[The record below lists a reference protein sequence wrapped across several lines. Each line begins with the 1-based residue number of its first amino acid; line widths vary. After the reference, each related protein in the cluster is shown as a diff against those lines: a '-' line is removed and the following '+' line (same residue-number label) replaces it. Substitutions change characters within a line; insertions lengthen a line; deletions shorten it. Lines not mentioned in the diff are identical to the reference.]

1 MKKNFIRFIA
11 AISLFSILLCSCSV
25 SPQKSPPQL
34 PDPPK
39 YEGYPTVIIDA
50 GHGGEDSGA
59 IGINGCLEKHL
70 NLEIALLLEQML
82 RAEGVST
89 QLTRTEDIL
98 LYDRDSDYKGHKKLQ
113 DMTARISI
121 ANEYDDAIF
130 VSIHMNSFTQEK
142 YSGLQVYFSDN
153 SPLSYELAKYIQDI
167 NVKLLQPNNKRQVKS
182 AGTDI
187 YLLKKIE
194 HPAVLVECGFISNT
208 EECALLSTEEYRQ
221 KLCFVIYS
229 AILEY
234 FDATENNTSATT

>member
-1 MKKNFIRFIA
+1 MKKPFTRFVIH
-11 AISLFSILLCSCSV
+11 ISLLAIFLCSCSV
-25 SPQKSPPQL
+25 HRQDAPPHL
-34 PDPPK
+34 PNPPK
-39 YEGYPTVIIDA
+39 YEGYPTVVIDA

-82 RAEGVST
+82 KAEGIST
-89 QLTRTEDIL
+89 RRTRTEDIL
-98 LYDRDSDYKGHKKLQ
+98 LYDRSSDYKGHKKIQ

-121 ANEYDDAIF
+121 ANEYEDAIF
-130 VSIHMNSFTQEK
+130 VSIHMNSFTQKK

-153 SPLSYELAKYIQDI
+153 TPLSCDLAKRIQDL
-167 NVKLLQPNNKRQVKS
+167 NAVLLQPNNKRQVKS
-182 AGTDI
+182 AGSDI

-194 HPAVLVECGFISNT
+194 HPAVLIECGFISNP
-208 EECALLSTEEYRQ
+208 EECELLCTAEHRQ

-234 FDATENNTSATT
+234 FDATENNTSPTT